1 MFLQIPHD
9 PEHLAASGTAEG
21 LLSSVKPQ
29 VCFQIVSQTEALA
42 ALRAGVRPLPRVES
56 QVAAEA
62 LPQRE
67 RLGARRTRVWFF
79 SGVKALVPPENL
91 PPLERLPA
99 NAASVSIAGVCDHLL
114 KPPNAVSTGGE
125 AAEAVACVETL
136 VAAEVSGQRPA
147 SFVVSVIVLKLH
159 LRLRHCEHVHQLY
172 RTGTHQLS
180 VWRRQFQFHVEIVL
194 SLLWR
199 VDPFPNPNLSRSHGS
214 IRRGRTVGFSLSG
227 TDAGRLRLGLD
238 GLLCAVGFGGWRLRL
253 EDQRAN
259 KLDLLPRNE
268 ITCVWLDHER
278 LRFSWRAL
286 QRSIS

>member
-42 ALRAGVRPLPRVES
+42 ALRAGVRPLPRVKP

-62 LPQRE
+62 LPQRK

-99 NAASVSIAGVCDHLL
+99 DAASVSIAGVGDHLL

-136 VAAEVSGQRPA
+136 VAAEVFGQRPA
-147 SFVVSVIVLKLH
+147 SFVVRIVTVGNIVQKLH

-172 RTGTHQLS
+172 RTGSHQLL
-180 VWRRQFQFHVEIVL
+180 VQRRQFQFHVEIVL
-194 SLLWR
+194 SVLWR

-214 IRRGRTVGFSLSG
+214 IRRGRTVGFALGS
-227 TDAGRLRLGLD
+227 TDAGWLRLGLN
-238 GLLCAVGFGGWRLRL
+238 GLL
-253 EDQRAN
+253 
-259 KLDLLPRNE
+259 
-268 ITCVWLDHER
+268 
-278 LRFSWRAL
+278 
-286 QRSIS
+286 